1 MFVVLVYDL
10 ITVHALERALSVD
23 AKLVLPLA
31 LLPHLA
37 LVDVLNQIIIC
48 QFLNVKFQKT
58 L

>member
-1 MFVVLVYDL
+1 MYFGYL

-37 LVDVLNQIIIC
+37 LVDVLKQIIIC